1 VLRQAEDDAGLP
13 DCVGKRQRVLQ
24 AMRER
29 LVADHMDLLLGEG
42 ARRRRMHMVRR
53 DDRDDVDAVGS
64 LRLRLRHLGKARI
77 GAVRRDMQLGC
88 AGTRPLRIGRQS
100 SRDELK
106 AVVEP
111 RGDAVDR
118 ADEGALSAADHA
130 QAQPAP

>member
-1 VLRQAEDDAGLP
+1 MP
-13 DCVGKRQRVLQ
+13 DCRTVSASVSASSRRCVSGLSQITWIFFSAK
-24 AMRER
+24 
-29 LVADHMDLLLGEG
+29 